1 MNLRTTHLK
10 DILKFVE
17 SNFQEDVDDW
27 DGLRKS
33 ILKRKKLLKRVH
45 AKNRPLVPTLPKAV
59 VLPLEGKEEP
69 EETQNEIKKKRN
81 RMSAQISRDRKK
93 EHIKQLERNFQLL
106 QQETLQAKAENEQLK
121 EQLQQLKTPSKNKF
135 LSLLVFL
142 GLIFLISV
150 LKDLFSPQPPPVNI
164 APIPNSDSKFGLL
177 SAEQQSELVGKGAKV
192 LSELEEDS
200 LMGRPSVR
208 KAVMRKIEALEVG
221 RGEVRVSKHLLGK
234 MEGVEELI

>member
-1 MNLRTTHLK
+1 M
-10 DILKFVE
+10 E

-164 APIPNSDSKFGLL
+164 APIQRNLGFIKQYGDK
-177 SAEQQSELVGKGAKV
+177 KG
-192 LSELEEDS
+192 
-200 LMGRPSVR
+200 
-208 KAVMRKIEALEVG
+208 
-221 RGEVRVSKHLLGK
+221 
-234 MEGVEELI
+234 